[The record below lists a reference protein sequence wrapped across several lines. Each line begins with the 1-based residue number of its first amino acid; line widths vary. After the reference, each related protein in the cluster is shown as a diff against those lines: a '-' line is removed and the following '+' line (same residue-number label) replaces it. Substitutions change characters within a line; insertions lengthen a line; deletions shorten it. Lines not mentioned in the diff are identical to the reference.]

1 MVFERRRPRA
11 REVVLIAMMC
21 AMTTASQVV
30 LHIFLPVQIG
40 TALIILSGISLGPEA
55 GFLIGALSRLV
66 CNFYMGQGPW
76 TPWQMFCWGILGFLA
91 GFAFHVGQSEQLH
104 ARRFAVVA
112 GPVLTMALALAA
124 AAAVVLLSTKVE
136 RADYNG
142 ALRSALEDAR
152 SLLTACSEK
161 TGNGEGQYA
170 PFTLEQYET
179 DIAAAQAV
187 LDDQDSSYTA
197 RQSAYQTL
205 SEQTD
210 RMKDSANRHVV
221 TADEVQALADEGKTG
236 EYTVS
241 WEGGEVAVYIAP
253 DTITAPADLNLD
265 IGRGPNISVL
275 QASCDAAG
283 LQGPLFSLYHDGA
296 FGATVPL
303 DMPVEDGDCTGAL
316 YHYDPQAGK
325 LILQADTIKVT
336 GGKAVL
342 EMTQGGDYLLALRE
356 TAKPTETA
364 APAPTAA
371 PSLAGGIQGSGGVQ
385 SSGTVQNPPAAG
397 QTTPP
402 PESSGDSGSVSSPAP
417 TPVSEVPAVT
427 PLPSQ
432 QPSGTISVTLEIRCD
447 PLAQDPSRL
456 KDPSK
461 QTYVPA
467 DGTILGATTLQVR
480 EGSTVFD
487 VLTAACRDNN
497 IQIEYSYYSGFQS
510 YYIEGINHLYE
521 FDGGQ
526 MSGWLYRVNGV
537 FPSYGCSAYT
547 LKEGDSIALLYTCDG
562 GADVG
567 NPWPQ

>member
-1 MVFERRRPRA
+1 
-11 REVVLIAMMC
+11 
-21 AMTTASQVV
+21 
-30 LHIFLPVQIG
+30 
-40 TALIILSGISLGPEA
+40 
-55 GFLIGALSRLV
+55 
-66 CNFYMGQGPW
+66 
-76 TPWQMFCWGILGFLA
+76 
-91 GFAFHVGQSEQLH
+91 
-104 ARRFAVVA
+104 
-112 GPVLTMALALAA
+112 
-124 AAAVVLLSTKVE
+124 
-136 RADYNG
+136 
-142 ALRSALEDAR
+142 
-152 SLLTACSEK
+152 
-161 TGNGEGQYA
+161 
-170 PFTLEQYET
+170 
-179 DIAAAQAV
+179 
-187 LDDQDSSYTA
+187 
-197 RQSAYQTL
+197 
-205 SEQTD
+205 
-210 RMKDSANRHVV
+210 MKDSANHHVV
-221 TADEVQALADEGKTG
+221 TADEMQALADESKTG

-241 WEGGEVAVYIAP
+241 WEGGEVAVHIAP

-265 IGRGPNISVL
+265 IGRGPNIAIL

-283 LQGPLFSLYHDGA
+283 LRGPLFSLYHDGT
-296 FGATVPL
+296 FGATVTL
-303 DMPVEDGDCTGAL
+303 DMPVEGGDCTGAL
-316 YHYDPQAGK
+316 YRYDPQAGK
-325 LILQADTIKVT
+325 LILQADTIPVT

-356 TAKPTETA
+356 TVNPTETA
-364 APAPTAA
+364 APAPTTAS
-371 PSLAGGIQGSGGVQ
+371 SLAGGVQGSG
-385 SSGTVQNPPAAG
+385 SVQNPPAAG

-402 PESSGDSGSVSSPAP
+402 PESSGDSGGVSSPVP

-432 QPSGTISVTLEIRCD
+432 QPSATISVTLEIRCD

-467 DGTILGATTLQVR
+467 DGTILGSTALQVR

-526 MSGWLYRVNGV
+526 VSGWLYRVNGV